1 MSEDN
6 GEALHDLNN
15 FVSRA
20 AIYSGMRV
28 DISPTPEAELLA
40 LRAAHAAHDEIEN
53 LIDVL
58 KSRSKDIHKDIMT
71 MSLKIA
77 EDRGVEIPVAETI
90 GIQID
95 WVDKTLDILTEN
107 ALETQLKKEG
117 KVKVPDTWTIK
128 NKEKGN
134 G

>member
-1 MSEDN
+1 
-6 GEALHDLNN
+6 
-15 FVSRA
+15 
-20 AIYSGMRV
+20 MRV

-58 KSRSKDIHKDIMT
+58 KSRSKDIHKDIMM

-77 EDRGVEIPVAETI
+77 EDRGVEIPFAETI

>member
-1 MSEDN
+1 M
-6 GEALHDLNN
+6 
-15 FVSRA
+15 
-20 AIYSGMRV
+20 M
-28 DISPTPEAELLA
+28 
-40 LRAAHAAHDEIEN
+40 
-53 LIDVL
+53 
-58 KSRSKDIHKDIMT
+58 